1 MYKYL
6 KLITLFALGFIFASC
21 QEDDD
26 KDTDKIPTTY
36 NFDNADYSGQTDR
49 LNQLAEMTNYIK
61 TVNQGGKI
69 ELQVLLDMFENA
81 NGNANGNFTFT
92 STKQLRDKTDPNTLE
107 TITGFMSNL
116 AEISGTLQAGSMGQA
131 GLVSSGTSQY
141 LFNENGLEYQQLI
154 EKGLMGACFLNQI
167 TNVYL
172 SPDKM
177 NVDNSANVEGKN
189 YTTMEHHWDEA
200 FGYLGASQTWPTDVT
215 GESYWAK
222 YAQKSNSAATNGM
235 MNSPKTLID
244 AFIKGRIA
252 IKNKDYTE
260 RDNQI
265 RIIIEQLELISATTA
280 INYINGSIAEFGD
293 DALRNHRL
301 SEAYAFIWDL
311 QFINVSHRKIQFSKI
326 TSLLD
331 ELGLDYYNVTID
343 QLNSIKNQLSEVYGL
358 DAIKDQL

>member
-26 KDTDKIPTTY
+26 KKSNLPTTY
-36 NFDNADYSGQTDR
+36 NFDNADYSGQTER
-49 LNQLAEMTNYIK
+49 LNQLTEMTNYIK

-81 NGNANGNFTFT
+81 NGNANCNFGFN
-92 STKQLRDKTDPNTLE
+92 SAKQLRDKTSENAIE

-116 AEISGTLQAGSMGQA
+116 ADISGTSDNGEYGKI
-131 GLVSSGTSQY
+131 GIVSSGNSQY
-141 LFNENGLEYQQLI
+141 LFNETGLEYQQLI
-154 EKGLMGACFLNQI
+154 EKGLMGACFFHQI

-172 SPDKM
+172 SSDKM
-177 NVDNSANVEGKN
+177 NVENNVNEEGKN

-200 FGYLGASQTWPTDVT
+200 FGYLGANENWPIDLT
-215 GESYWAK
+215 GQKFWASYS
-222 YAQKSNSAATNGM
+222 QKSNSDATNGLL
-235 MNSPKTLID
+235 NSPQTLID
-244 AFIKGRIA
+244 AFIKGRVA
-252 IKNKDYTE
+252 INNKDYSE
-260 RDNQI
+260 RDEQI
-265 RIIIEQLELISATTA
+265 KVIIEQLEIVSATTA
-280 INYINGSIAEFGD
+280 INYINGALDEFSD

-311 QFINVSHRKIQFSKI
+311 QFININYRKISLNEI
-326 TSLLD
+326 NDLLD
-331 ELGLDYYNVTID
+331 QLGFDYYAISID
-343 QLNSIKNQLSEVYGL
+343 QLNSIKNKLSEIYGL